1 MVGVAA
7 ADVCGGRRQG
17 NDQGVLERLALVTTR
32 PASAT
37 SRCGWCVRRD
47 CLPFVLGVPLALFY
61 TWSTCTL
68 FCPLPSLI
76 SLVSTALSV
85 CFWLGLLCLSMCTC
99 LSFFFSFSIFPSCSP
114 FMGHTFSLVRSSVL
128 TGVRS
133 MVSNFPDTAA
143 AGAAL
148 RTLFAHPLEPY
159 SLDPAWRTATTLTFS
174 TCPRRL
180 HTLSRYPRTRSS
192 WCQECRLGQPL
203 HRILVRRYVHD
214 GNARH
219 LA

>member
-47 CLPFVLGVPLALFY
+47 CLPFVLGVPFALFY

-85 CFWLGLLCLSMCTC
+85 CFWLGLLCLSVCTC
-99 LSFFFSFSIFPSCSP
+99 FFFLHHLPLLFPLHGAYVFVSPLECADGPKLHGIKFSGHGSRWRCAEDAFRPPS
-114 FMGHTFSLVRSSVL
+114 
-128 TGVRS
+128 
-133 MVSNFPDTAA
+133 
-143 AGAAL
+143 
-148 RTLFAHPLEPY
+148 EPY
-159 SLDPAWRTATTLTFS
+159 SLDPARRTATTLTFS
-174 TCPRRL
+174 TRPRRL
-180 HTLSRYPRTRSS
+180 HTLSRYPHTCSS
-192 WCQECRLGQPL
+192 WCEECRLGQPL

-214 GNARH
+214 GHARH